1 MSVIWSL
8 HFGRLGASVEDVS
21 LANLRGLHADRRR
34 RRSGKR
40 RTPITL
46 FRSQIGLVL
55 LNLAQVIL
63 DWVLQSLEPVLD
75 RPVSISL
82 FRRSPQSLRRLHW
95 GCAADFWPKGQTGC
109 STFTAGP
116 VFDGGGAGNCRNGDR
131 LDLGWSSTQS
141 LTCCTCQRISG
152 ASALS

>member
-21 LANLRGLHADRRR
+21 LANLRGLHADRRG

-46 FRSQIGLVL
+46 SRSQIGLVL

-63 DWVLQSLEPVLD
+63 DWVLQSLEPVLGSAPACSGVHPKVSGGCTGGVRLTLGQKV
-75 RPVSISL
+75 RP
-82 FRRSPQSLRRLHW
+82 
-95 GCAADFWPKGQTGC
+95 AA
-109 STFTAGP
+109 
-116 VFDGGGAGNCRNGDR
+116 
-131 LDLGWSSTQS
+131 
-141 LTCCTCQRISG
+141 
-152 ASALS
+152 